1 MHKYQEQVNQLS
13 KKMGVKIPV
22 LFSSLPPSSYS
33 HHHVD
38 ITQADVNLSA
48 ADPEYD
54 HEECTYKGE
63 LCSMSEYINIKFGKD
78 IHEEFSALLR
88 NSGRLEK
95 PEIND

>member
-38 ITQADVNLSA
+38 LIQADANLSA

-54 HEECTYKGE
+54 YEECTYKGE

-88 NSGRLEK
+88 NSGQLEK

>member
-22 LFSSLPPSSYS
+22 LSLGLPPYS

-38 ITQADVNLSA
+38 IIQADENLSA

-54 HEECTYKGE
+54 HEQCTYKGE

-78 IHEEFSALLR
+78 IHEEFSALLK
-88 NSGRLEK
+88 NSALLEK

>member
-22 LFSSLPPSSYS
+22 LFSSLPPYS

-38 ITQADVNLSA
+38 IIQADANLSA

-54 HEECTYKGE
+54 HEQCTYKGE
-63 LCSMSEYINIKFGKD
+63 LYSMSEYINIKFGKD
-78 IHEEFSALLR
+78 IHEEFNALLK
-88 NSGRLEK
+88 K